1 MSSTAISTAG
11 KMRALA
17 AEPANRPAMSL
28 LLRSTIAMVVMPIAV
43 YYLCFELLLAK
54 GGIWDLSEDLNW
66 RVNISGFASIA
77 AVQVRTLLRHGDLPR
92 GVRVMERAARSLRV
106 TLPRGKLHRIQPA
119 TPGLEAQRA
128 EPAVPG
134 VNNSQH
140 LDTSRPWRAQV
151 VIATHVVAAFRSDE
165 QQFAQEKAA
174 KAKYS

>member
-77 AVQVRTLLRHGDLPR
+77 AVQV
-92 GVRVMERAARSLRV
+92 
-106 TLPRGKLHRIQPA
+106 
-119 TPGLEAQRA
+119 
-128 EPAVPG
+128 
-134 VNNSQH
+134 
-140 LDTSRPWRAQV
+140 